1 MKELRGIRRSG
12 AKRSNDTVPG
22 SSVLLSRG
30 DKLLGTREVEE
41 RVGVVVGQ
49 QLGNSEIEERR
60 SRAGKLLGELREAL
74 GCKRIVAAYVSVEGR
89 FELLS
94 GWLGRGGFAAQN
106 KARR

>member
-22 SSVLLSRG
+22 SRVLLSRG

-49 QLGNSEIEERR
+49 PGFVIVDDAH
-60 SRAGKLLGELREAL
+60 RAG
-74 GCKRIVAAYVSVEGR
+74 
-89 FELLS
+89 
-94 GWLGRGGFAAQN
+94 
-106 KARR
+106 ARPFDG